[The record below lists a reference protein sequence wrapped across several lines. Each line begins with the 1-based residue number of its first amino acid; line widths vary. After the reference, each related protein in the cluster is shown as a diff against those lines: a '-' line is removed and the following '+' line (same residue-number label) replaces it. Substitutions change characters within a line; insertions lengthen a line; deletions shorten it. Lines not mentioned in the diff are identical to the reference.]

1 MTTDAMRILTLN
13 VLAPAHH
20 GWDRR
25 RGALVA
31 GIRALAP
38 DVVALQEVVD
48 VPDLLGPGWHE
59 VWHSRRGEGGDG
71 AALASRW
78 PIGEVHEVDGRT
90 TPRSR
95 DLPWSG
101 TVVAEVRAPEPIGPF
116 LAVHHKPLY
125 RLDGERE
132 RELQAVAAAR
142 LVETVAPEPD
152 RHVVL
157 LGDFDARPDSASV
170 RFWTGRQSLEGMS
183 VCYHDAWESAHGDD
197 PGHTFTPENPLV
209 QVGGFHLVRGRR
221 IDYVM
226 VRGRPEG
233 PTLQVRSCRRALVDP
248 VDGVQA
254 SDHYGVLA
262 DLVVPERRSGTQGEL
277 ARVHRRVAG

>member
-1 MTTDAMRILTLN
+1 MIGVMRILTLTI
-13 VLAPAHH
+13 LGSAHH
-20 GWDRR
+20 GWARR
-25 RGALVA
+25 RPVLVD
-31 GIRALAP
+31 GLRALEP

-59 VWHSRRGEGGDG
+59 VWHPVRSEDGEG
-71 AALASRW
+71 AAIASRW
-78 PIGEVHEVDGRT
+78 PVGQVHTIDGRIT
-90 TPRSR
+90 DRAR
-95 DLPWSG
+95 DLAWSG
-101 TVVAEVRAPEPIGPF
+101 TVLAEILAPEPVGAF
-116 LAVHHKPLY
+116 FVVHHKPLY

-142 LVETVAPEPD
+142 LVEAVVPDPD

-157 LGDFDARPDSASV
+157 LGDFDARPDAACM
-170 RFWTGRQSLEGMS
+170 RFWTGRQSLDGTS

-221 IDYVM
+221 IDYVL
-226 VRGRPEG
+226 VRGRPQG
-233 PTLQVRSCRRALVDP
+233 PTLQVRSCERVLVDP
-248 VDGVQA
+248 VGGVQA

-262 DLVVPERRSGTQGEL
+262 ELVVPERPPGSQGVL
-277 ARVHRRVAG
+277 V